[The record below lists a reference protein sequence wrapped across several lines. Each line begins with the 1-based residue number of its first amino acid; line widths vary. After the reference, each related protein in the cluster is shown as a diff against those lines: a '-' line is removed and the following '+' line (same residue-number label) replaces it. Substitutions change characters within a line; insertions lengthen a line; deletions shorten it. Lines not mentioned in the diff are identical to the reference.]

1 MINKFQCED
10 IKIEP
15 IRENAVPIVITPHKG
30 FIPSM
35 AVLFQSIIDNSC
47 EDDFYDII
55 IIHSVISEDIQERY
69 KELFAGRQN
78 FSLRFFHILK
88 YSIIFHIQSS
98 KIHCPQKNKNKKQKQ
113 TNKKKPKTNKQK
125 TMA

>member
-78 FSLRFFHILK
+78 FSLRFFHIK
-88 YSIIFHIQSS
+88 IYS
-98 KIHCPQKNKNKKQKQ
+98 KIFVFPKAGKKRLCLYS
-113 TNKKKPKTNKQK
+113 NLLSFINSRIIV
-125 TMA
+125 